1 MGLSIEMVML
11 WILILNW
18 KDLSPISNL
27 SPILGLYG
35 LVYLRSRYK
44 PRLDLYKAVDIKVY
58 SCKFGSL
65 N

>member
-18 KDLSPISNL
+18 KDLSPI
-27 SPILGLYG
+27 LGLYG
-35 LVYLRSRYK
+35 LVYLQSRYK

-58 SCKFGSL
+58 TTVS
-65 N
+65 